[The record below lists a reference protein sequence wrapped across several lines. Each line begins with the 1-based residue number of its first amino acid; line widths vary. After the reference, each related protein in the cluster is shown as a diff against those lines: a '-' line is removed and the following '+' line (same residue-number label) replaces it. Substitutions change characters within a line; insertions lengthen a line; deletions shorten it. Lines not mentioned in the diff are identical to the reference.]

1 MVEGAWGSAA
11 VRRPFTDVPRCLEA
25 LLPEGAGSRGRSV
38 ALALTRVEFAATVEP
53 MSLTEQSVGPATP
66 PVTATGAG
74 VPLDPMPMKGDLQIK
89 DRRSWKSWQL
99 ITAIV
104 IAALVGMFIGYQWAG
119 PGGDS
124 STSSTAPAYT
134 VPSSSGSTTTTTAAG
149 GSTTTTA
156 AGGATTT
163 TAAGGT
169 TATTAAGGSTTPS
182 AAAGPSRRV
191 GRSAAAARELDE
203 PHIHHDCGG
212 VEYRMGIQVF
222 SRPGGGRVVPGVRD
236 AGGLGAHGNARDQ
249 RDGGLG
255 AIGHSAELAR
265 SSDVGRAGS
274 RELYLGR
281 QGHWF
286 VARIAHSAENG
297 SADPSAARQSAVAVV
312 PGSSSLAS
320 SSSSSSKKL

>member
-1 MVEGAWGSAA
+1 MGRSGWGLVDFVDRAGLHRAVVERVDDDDNGGW
-11 VRRPFTDVPRCLEA
+11 RLNDDNR
-25 LLPEGAGSRGRSV
+25 SRGGDDYYCGRWDDRDHGGRRFDD
-38 ALALTRVEFAATVEP
+38 ALRGCWPFAV
-53 MSLTEQSVGPATP
+53 
-66 PVTATGAG
+66 
-74 VPLDPMPMKGDLQIK
+74 
-89 DRRSWKSWQL
+89 
-99 ITAIV
+99 
-104 IAALVGMFIGYQWAG
+104 
-119 PGGDS
+119 
-124 STSSTAPAYT
+124 
-134 VPSSSGSTTTTTAAG
+134 
-149 GSTTTTA
+149 
-156 AGGATTT
+156 
-163 TAAGGT
+163 
-169 TATTAAGGSTTPS
+169 
-182 AAAGPSRRV
+182 V

-286 VARIAHSAENG
+286 VARIADSAENG